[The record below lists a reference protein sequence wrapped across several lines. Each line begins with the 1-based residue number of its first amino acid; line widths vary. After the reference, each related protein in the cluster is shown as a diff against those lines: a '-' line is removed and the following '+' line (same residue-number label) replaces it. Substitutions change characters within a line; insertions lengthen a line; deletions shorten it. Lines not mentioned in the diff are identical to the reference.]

1 MVGPAVPNRRPSAPS
16 GEIIRPSR
24 LSSLAKGSIRSR
36 INSGEIT
43 VGKIYSVPSLAEK
56 LGVSATPVRE
66 AMLDLVAEGLVEA
79 VPNRGF
85 RVIELTPR
93 DLDEIFELRLMLE
106 VPATAAL
113 AVKPVGTLD
122 IEAHFR
128 LAEAIEHH
136 AGEGDTA
143 GFLQA
148 DREFHLSL
156 VGASGN
162 VRLVELVSR
171 LRDQARLYGVEQLAR
186 LGHLEASA
194 REHRD
199 IVEAIRH
206 GDVDEVT
213 ALVTRH
219 LRHTRGIWAGV
230 SEAAPA

>member
-1 MVGPAVPNRRPSAPS
+1 MTVPSAAD
-16 GEIIRPSR
+16 GGLVRPSR
-24 LSSLAKGSIRSR
+24 LSALAKGSIRAR

-43 VGKIYSVPSLAEK
+43 AGKIYSVPSLAET
-56 LGVSATPVRE
+56 LGVSVTPVRE
-66 AMLDLVAEGLVEA
+66 AMLDLVAEGLIEA

-85 RVIELTPR
+85 RVIEPTPR

-113 AVKPVGTLD
+113 AAKPSDALD
-122 IEAHFR
+122 IEAHLR
-128 LAEAIEHH
+128 RAEAIEHH
-136 AGEGDTA
+136 AGAGDTA

-148 DREFHLSL
+148 DREFHLSI

-162 VRLVELVSR
+162 QRLVELVSR

-186 LGHLEASA
+186 LGRLEASA

-199 IVEAIRH
+199 IVEGIRR
-206 GDVDEVT
+206 GDVDGVT
-213 ALVTRH
+213 ELVIRH

-230 SEAAPA
+230 SESPTA